1 MFSLAIVVGN
11 TDIYLLGPDIEAPV
25 KGCRR
30 RPGKEIE
37 RLVEEQI
44 DVILQGDPGLIDGWV
59 RMMEAK
65 FSLIASGAM
74 EAVLKMQP
82 ESRTSPYESRL
93 KGGKIGF
100 LGHGSADMKHGGMGV
115 VLTLTR
121 ELYWEGGLQAVPLLN
136 VHGSDVVDGLVIDN
150 HFAGSG
156 LKNNYAVING
166 INVGG
171 ELPAPVWLS
180 IENTSNG
187 KVLGK
192 VLIGQDCFYNLDI
205 SELWLEG
212 ESSNF
217 DAGVVTFTATADTNS
232 SNGAYG
238 LAAWSG
244 TDEVELLSGEIGYG
258 APNKYGGRMVR
269 PVLRLAVLPGSDDY
283 WVRWCVRQGEAS
295 EYSAWQQLDDGLMQQ
310 DMPVIH
316 IPPGKLGDG
325 NLDDTT
331 VALMCRRDA
340 IGTHDLAVDFAALMP
355 LDGWREYQSLGDGGL
370 AFGEKLV
377 DDLGEKLLYS
387 ENASGYKKLT
397 HQGIGKGIWLMPG
410 EGQTLYF
417 LFDEAGG
424 GWSVDDQVKLKVN
437 YRPRRKNL

>member
-11 TDIYLLGPDIEAPV
+11 TDIYLLGAGIAAPV

-30 RPGKEIE
+30 KDPKDVDG
-37 RLVEEQI
+37 LVEERI
-44 DVILQGDPGLIDGWV
+44 EVILQGDPGSIDGWV
-59 RMMEAK
+59 RMLEAK
-65 FSLIASGAM
+65 FSLIASGNLD
-74 EAVLKMQP
+74 AVLKMQP
-82 ESRTSPYESRL
+82 ESRISPYESRL
-93 KGGKIGF
+93 KSGKIGF

-150 HFAGSG
+150 HFDWVAG
-156 LKNNYAVING
+156 KNNYAVIDG
-166 INVGG
+166 QLISG
-171 ELPAPVWLS
+171 ELPAPAWLS
-180 IENTSNG
+180 VENISSG

-192 VLIGQDCFYNLDI
+192 LLIGQDCFYNLDV

-212 ESSNF
+212 ESADYDS
-217 DAGVVTFTATADTNS
+217 GVVSLAVVTDANACK
-232 SNGAYG
+232 GEYG
-238 LAAWSG
+238 LVSWSG
-244 TDEVELLSGEIGYG
+244 TDEAALLSWDLGYG

-283 WVRWCVRQGEAS
+283 WVRWKVQQGEAV
-295 EYSAWQQLDDGLMQQ
+295 EYSAWQQLDNGLMQQ
-310 DMPVIH
+310 AMPTIH
-316 IPPGKLGDG
+316 IPPGKLGEG
-325 NLDDTT
+325 NLDVAT
-331 VALMCRRDA
+331 VTLMCRRDA
-340 IGTHDLAVDFAALMP
+340 SGSHQLAIDFAALMP

-377 DDLGEKLLYS
+377 EDLGEKLLYS

-424 GWSVDDQVKLKVN
+424 GWSVGDQIKLKVN

>member
-30 RPGKEIE
+30 RGIKEAGD
-37 RLVEEQI
+37 LVEEQI
-44 DVILQGDPGLIDGWV
+44 DVILQGDPMLIDGWV

-65 FSLIASGAM
+65 FSLIASGAI
-74 EAVLKMQP
+74 EAVLTMQP

-121 ELYWEGGLQAVPLLN
+121 ELYWEGGLRAVPLLN
-136 VHGSDVVDGLVIDN
+136 VHGSEVVDGLVIDN
-150 HFAGSG
+150 YFYGSG

-166 INVGG
+166 LSVGG
-171 ELPAPVWLS
+171 ELPAPAWLS
-180 IENTSNG
+180 IENISSG
-187 KVLGK
+187 KVMGK
-192 VLIGQDCFYNLDI
+192 VLIGQDCFYDLDV
-205 SELWLEG
+205 SEMWLEG
-212 ESSNF
+212 ESANY
-217 DAGVVTFTATADTNS
+217 DAVVVTFTVTADTNS

-244 TDEVELLSGEIGYG
+244 TAEVELVSWEIGYG

-269 PVLRLAVLPGSDDY
+269 PVLRLGVMVGSDDY
-283 WVRWCVRQGEAS
+283 WVRWKVQQGEAV

-310 DMPVIH
+310 AMPTIH
-316 IPPGKLGDG
+316 IPPGKLGEG
-325 NLDDTT
+325 NLDDAT
-331 VALMCRRDA
+331 VTLMCRRDA
-340 IGTHDLAVDFAALMP
+340 SGTHSLAIDFAALMP
-355 LDGWREYQSLGDGGL
+355 LDGWREYLSLGDGGL
-370 AFGEKLV
+370 AFSEKLV
-377 DDLGEKLLYS
+377 EDLGEELLYS
-387 ENASGYKKLT
+387 ETASGSRKLT

-437 YRPRRKNL
+437 YRPRRINL